1 MARNLSQGTIII
13 LDVGR
18 NVNTKEE
25 NEKSFFE
32 SAKACT
38 ARILERKILSQGK
51 NLVGVILLGS
61 KTTNNNM
68 AKQYDGAFKHI
79 EVLSEMQSPTWNMIR
94 KLPEKP
100 SETRGD
106 WFDALIVAADYYKNG
121 IGGVKFGSKKIILI
135 TNFKRKSSFDPDS
148 VEEVL
153 NGFKEEGYE
162 VDIIGPDIYSKE
174 NDSEATEL
182 ARQFVEATDGAT
194 STLDS
199 IMKYEL
205 LFHRKKM
212 VNASPW
218 NVDLSIGPNIKIP
231 VSTYIKLKDE
241 PVVKNWQKAVK
252 DPVTS
257 ASSTS
262 EAVDRKKEYINPED
276 QSIVK
281 VEDKIQGYHYGQA
294 IIPFTDS
301 DKTMLYQ
308 PGEKCLSVYGFTH
321 ADNISW
327 QNLNG
332 DGLSYVFARKGDKN
346 AQKAI
351 RCLVECLHELNLV
364 GIVRKVHNNN
374 NAPKM
379 FVLMPVIDTNNYVCL
394 SIIALCY
401 KEEIKQMSFPATNLK
416 KYACSAEQVNAFK
429 DLINAMDLTQ
439 AYDDTYDDKEAF
451 PIAEC
456 VSPAAQYVLDCIAF
470 RAQNPGEPLPKPR
483 EEIMSLFQVPP
494 LLEEN
499 AKKPIE
505 KIKSLFTLNKVEVK
519 KRKNKNIILDID
531 QIQAPLGDFQQFQPD
546 TTDIPNM
553 PKVQLP
559 ADNNPDEI
567 HKISTVNPV
576 EDFKELQNKNKPL
589 SELATGMI
597 KAIESLIYNNIDG
610 NYSKALD
617 AMKHLRSEFIKSDP
631 TDYNDWMRKFKT
643 DLAECDKT
651 QVLKL
656 IMDKGISYILKEENS
671 ASKYEDELSHEDS
684 QLYENDTIPNTTEL
698 TISTDVQNMFD
709 D

>member
-1 MARNLSQGTIII
+1 M
-13 LDVGR
+13 
-18 NVNTKEE
+18 
-25 NEKSFFE
+25 
-32 SAKACT
+32 
-38 ARILERKILSQGK
+38 
-51 NLVGVILLGS
+51 
-61 KTTNNNM
+61 
-68 AKQYDGAFKHI
+68 
-79 EVLSEMQSPTWNMIR
+79 
-94 KLPEKP
+94 
-100 SETRGD
+100 
-106 WFDALIVAADYYKNG
+106 
-121 IGGVKFGSKKIILI
+121 
-135 TNFKRKSSFDPDS
+135 TNFKRKTSFDPDNL
-148 VEEVL
+148 EEVL

-162 VDIIGPDIYSKE
+162 VFVVGPDIYSKE
-174 NDSEATEL
+174 NDSEDTAL

-199 IMKYEL
+199 IMKHEL
-205 LFHRKKM
+205 LFHRKKI

-231 VSTYIKLKDE
+231 VSTFIKLRDE
-241 PVVKNWQKAVK
+241 PVVKTWKKAVK

-257 ASSTS
+257 TASTF
-262 EAVDRKKEYINPED
+262 EAVEKRKEYINPEN
-276 QSIVK
+276 QSTVK
-281 VEDKIQGYHYGQA
+281 IQDKIQGYHYGQT
-294 IIPFTDS
+294 IIPFTDL

-327 QNLNG
+327 QNLTG

-379 FVLMPVIDTNNYVCL
+379 FALMPVIDTNNYVCL
-394 SIIALCY
+394 SMIALSY

-416 KYACSAEQVNAFK
+416 KYSCTPEQVNAFK

-456 VSPAAQYVLDCIAF
+456 ISPAAQYVLDCIAF
-470 RAQNPGEPLPKPR
+470 RALNPGKPLPKPR
-483 EEIMSLFQVPP
+483 EEVMSLFQVPP

-499 AKKPIE
+499 ARKPIE

-519 KRKNKNIILDID
+519 KRKNKNVVLDID
-531 QIQAPLGDFQQFQPD
+531 QIQAPLGDFQPD

-559 ADNNPDEI
+559 INENEVDNI
-567 HKISTVNPV
+567 HKISTINPV
-576 EDFKELQNKNKPL
+576 EDFKVLQGKNKPL
-589 SELATGMI
+589 SELAPGMI

-610 NYSKALD
+610 NYTKALD
-617 AMKHLRSEFIKSDP
+617 AMKHLRSEFLKSDP
-631 TDYNDWMRKFKT
+631 KDYNDWMRKFKS
-643 DLAECDKT
+643 DLAKCDNN
-651 QVLKL
+651 QVLCL
-656 IMDKGISYILKEENS
+656 IMEKQVSFY
-671 ASKYEDELSHEDS
+671 
-684 QLYENDTIPNTTEL
+684 TEGRK
-698 TISTDVQNMFD
+698 
-709 D
+709 